1 MVEVSGAEAHIS
13 AAAAAVVQRTIGVVQ
28 RLIECPVFRVRQKSA
43 KRIRRARRSAP
54 FPVAR
59 ACIECC
65 MWPRGNGIDVMASI
79 STTSLPTWT
88 WVAPLAAA
96 VLVVLKL
103 THLVPA
109 DATAVLVLAGLLLG
123 ATVFAAVH
131 HAEVLAIRLGEPF
144 GSILLA
150 VAVTV
155 IEVGLI
161 ASIMFSGAPGSEA
174 VARDT
179 VFAAVMI
186 VLNGVIGLCLVLG
199 GRRHFEQSFQLQ
211 AASSTL
217 GVLGTLAVIALI
229 LPNFTL
235 ATSGPTYAPVQ
246 LLVVGGLSLALWGIF
261 VFVQTVKHR
270 DYFLDAG
277 SADDAH
283 EPPTDRIAITSL
295 LLLVIALASVV
306 LLAKV
311 LSYPLEKAIAA
322 AGLPQAFLGVVIAA
336 IVLLPEGIAAAKSA
350 MLNRLQNSIN
360 LALGSAVASIG
371 LTIPSVAILA
381 LLLSQTPVLGISSAN
396 MTLLVLTLFVS
407 TLTLGTGRTT
417 VLQGAIH
424 LVIFF
429 VFLLVSAV
437 P

>member
-1 MVEVSGAEAHIS
+1 
-13 AAAAAVVQRTIGVVQ
+13 
-28 RLIECPVFRVRQKSA
+28 
-43 KRIRRARRSAP
+43 
-54 FPVAR
+54 
-59 ACIECC
+59 
-65 MWPRGNGIDVMASI
+65 MAGI

-88 WVAPLAAA
+88 WVAPVVAAA
-96 VLVVLKL
+96 LVALKL
-103 THLVPA
+103 AHIVPS
-109 DATAVLVLAGLLLG
+109 DATSVLILAGALLG

-131 HAEVLAIRLGEPF
+131 HAEILALRLGEPF

-161 ASIMFSGAPGSEA
+161 ASIMFSGAPGAEA

-186 VLNGVIGLCLVLG
+186 VLNGVVGLCLVLG

-235 ATSGPTYAPVQ
+235 TTSGPTFAPIQ
-246 LLVVGGLSLALWGIF
+246 LIVVGILSLVLWGVF

-270 DYFLDAG
+270 DYFLDG
-277 SADDAH
+277 NSSEDAH
-283 EPPTDRIAITSL
+283 DKPSDRIALTSL
-295 LLLVIALASVV
+295 GLLLVALASVV
-306 LLAKV
+306 LLAKI
-311 LSYPLEKAIAA
+311 LSSPLEKGIAA
-322 AGLPQAFLGVVIAA
+322 AGLPTAFLGVVIAA
-336 IVLLPEGIAAAKSA
+336 IVLLPEGIASAKSA
-350 MLNRLQNSIN
+350 LLNRLQNSIN

-371 LTIPSVAILA
+371 LTIPSVAVLA
-381 LLLSQTPVLGISSAN
+381 LFLGQTPALGVSPAN
-396 MTLLVLTLFVS
+396 MTLLVLTLFVA